1 MASPVLC
8 GKRWLCL
15 ATLPGD
21 SCVWAP
27 PRLHFGHNC
36 KSRDNN
42 PAGFGLWVFPA
53 VSLKLSRVSPDART
67 VTLSLCGLFGSR
79 GSTGREKNDKPL
91 PPSLSRPNTFL
102 RGSSSKE
109 LLLDNQAQEE
119 QRREMLETVKQL
131 TGGMEMDRNS
141 TEAERNKAKES
152 GKQLLHARGIWLS
165 T

>member
-1 MASPVLC
+1 M
-8 GKRWLCL
+8 
-15 ATLPGD
+15 
-21 SCVWAP
+21 
-27 PRLHFGHNC
+27 F
-36 KSRDNN
+36 
-42 PAGFGLWVFPA
+42 
-53 VSLKLSRVSPDART
+53 
-67 VTLSLCGLFGSR
+67 LFYSR

-141 TEAERNKAKES
+141 TEAERSKAKES
-152 GKQLLHARGIWLS
+152 GKRLSHTQGILLNAWKGSWESL
-165 T
+165 

>member
-1 MASPVLC
+1 MAFPCSEALE
-8 GKRWLCL
+8 CL
-15 ATLPGD
+15 LQ
-21 SCVWAP
+21 S
-27 PRLHFGHNC
+27 L
-36 KSRDNN
+36 S
-42 PAGFGLWVFPA
+42 VF
-53 VSLKLSRVSPDART
+53 LL
-67 VTLSLCGLFGSR
+67 GSR

-141 TEAERNKAKES
+141 TEAERNKSKES
-152 GKQLLHARGIWLS
+152 GNGSSVLGES
-165 T
+165 C